1 MTFCIFNNAQAV
13 FNQPLKHKR
22 KLTYENKW
30 QHGISHT
37 VFITT
42 FYFAVQHCHHTF
54 MLKLSEEP
62 IMQAHI
68 YASLML
74 SATSN
79 ASNEEEPGN
88 MTESVLCED
97 LRARV

>member
-1 MTFCIFNNAQAV
+1 
-13 FNQPLKHKR
+13 
-22 KLTYENKW
+22 
-30 QHGISHT
+30 
-37 VFITT
+37 
-42 FYFAVQHCHHTF
+42 

-79 ASNEEEPGN
+79 ASNEEEAGN

-97 LRARV
+97 LRAHV

>member
-1 MTFCIFNNAQAV
+1 
-13 FNQPLKHKR
+13 
-22 KLTYENKW
+22 
-30 QHGISHT
+30 
-37 VFITT
+37 
-42 FYFAVQHCHHTF
+42 

-68 YASLML
+68 HASLMV

-79 ASNEEEPGN
+79 ASNEEEAGN

>member
-22 KLTYENKW
+22 KFN
-30 QHGISHT
+30 T
-37 VFITT
+37 V
-42 FYFAVQHCHHTF
+42 AVQHCHHTF

-68 YASLML
+68 HASLML

-79 ASNEEEPGN
+79 ASNEEEAGN
-88 MTESVLCED
+88 MTVSFV
-97 LRARV
+97 